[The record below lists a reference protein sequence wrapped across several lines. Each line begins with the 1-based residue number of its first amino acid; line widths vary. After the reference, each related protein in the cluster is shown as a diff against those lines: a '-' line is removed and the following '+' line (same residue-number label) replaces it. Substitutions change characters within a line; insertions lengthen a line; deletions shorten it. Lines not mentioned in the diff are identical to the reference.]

1 MPTFSMALPS
11 KTQEIDSGCPGSD
24 RSTLWLSYLQ
34 SKRASPSTRSN
45 SKSKENISTSLYNLE
60 EETFPPSPRP
70 RLAGDQAPVTPRD
83 IVQLNTDFVAS
94 ITIEQL
100 ANRAGVS
107 RKDVRN
113 WIRGRSIPK
122 TAYFVFLLK
131 ALSQL
136 TEREEEILYTNAS
149 TAIMRDS

>member
-1 MPTFSMALPS
+1 MEQTHFS
-11 KTQEIDSGCPGSD
+11 K
-24 RSTLWLSYLQ
+24 WL
-34 SKRASPSTRSN
+34 R
-45 SKSKENISTSLYNLE
+45 
-60 EETFPPSPRP
+60 
-70 RLAGDQAPVTPRD
+70 
-83 IVQLNTDFVAS
+83 QLMNRND

-131 ALSQL
+131 ALSQM
-136 TEREEEILYTNAS
+136 TECEEEILYTNAS

>member
-1 MPTFSMALPS
+1 MEQTHFS
-11 KTQEIDSGCPGSD
+11 K
-24 RSTLWLSYLQ
+24 WL
-34 SKRASPSTRSN
+34 R
-45 SKSKENISTSLYNLE
+45 
-60 EETFPPSPRP
+60 
-70 RLAGDQAPVTPRD
+70 
-83 IVQLNTDFVAS
+83 QLMNRND

-136 TEREEEILYTNAS
+136 TECEEEILYTNAS
-149 TAIMRDS
+149 TAIMKDS

>member
-1 MPTFSMALPS
+1 M
-11 KTQEIDSGCPGSD
+11 
-24 RSTLWLSYLQ
+24 
-34 SKRASPSTRSN
+34 
-45 SKSKENISTSLYNLE
+45 
-60 EETFPPSPRP
+60 EETHFSKWLR
-70 RLAGDQAPVTPRD
+70 
-83 IVQLNTDFVAS
+83 QLMNRND

-136 TEREEEILYTNAS
+136 TECEEEILYINAS

>member
-1 MPTFSMALPS
+1 MEQSHFA
-11 KTQEIDSGCPGSD
+11 K
-24 RSTLWLSYLQ
+24 WLRHLMN
-34 SKRASPSTRSN
+34 RN
-45 SKSKENISTSLYNLE
+45 
-60 EETFPPSPRP
+60 
-70 RLAGDQAPVTPRD
+70 D
-83 IVQLNTDFVAS
+83 

-136 TEREEEILYTNAS
+136 TECEEEILYTNAS
-149 TAIMRDS
+149 TAIMKDS

>member
-1 MPTFSMALPS
+1 MEQTHFS
-11 KTQEIDSGCPGSD
+11 K
-24 RSTLWLSYLQ
+24 WL
-34 SKRASPSTRSN
+34 R
-45 SKSKENISTSLYNLE
+45 
-60 EETFPPSPRP
+60 
-70 RLAGDQAPVTPRD
+70 
-83 IVQLNTDFVAS
+83 QLMNRND

-100 ANRAGVS
+100 ADRAGVS

-136 TEREEEILYTNAS
+136 TECEEEILYTNAS

>member
-1 MPTFSMALPS
+1 MEQTHFS
-11 KTQEIDSGCPGSD
+11 K
-24 RSTLWLSYLQ
+24 WL
-34 SKRASPSTRSN
+34 R
-45 SKSKENISTSLYNLE
+45 
-60 EETFPPSPRP
+60 
-70 RLAGDQAPVTPRD
+70 
-83 IVQLNTDFVAS
+83 QLMNRND

-100 ANRAGVS
+100 ADRAGVS

-136 TEREEEILYTNAS
+136 TECEEEILYTNAS
-149 TAIMRDS
+149 TAIMKDS

>member
-1 MPTFSMALPS
+1 MEQTHFS
-11 KTQEIDSGCPGSD
+11 K
-24 RSTLWLSYLQ
+24 WL
-34 SKRASPSTRSN
+34 R
-45 SKSKENISTSLYNLE
+45 
-60 EETFPPSPRP
+60 
-70 RLAGDQAPVTPRD
+70 
-83 IVQLNTDFVAS
+83 QLMNRND

-113 WIRGRSIPK
+113 WIRGKSIPK

-136 TEREEEILYTNAS
+136 TECEEEILYTNAS

>member
-1 MPTFSMALPS
+1 MEQTHFS
-11 KTQEIDSGCPGSD
+11 K
-24 RSTLWLSYLQ
+24 WL
-34 SKRASPSTRSN
+34 R
-45 SKSKENISTSLYNLE
+45 
-60 EETFPPSPRP
+60 
-70 RLAGDQAPVTPRD
+70 
-83 IVQLNTDFVAS
+83 QLMNRND

-136 TEREEEILYTNAS
+136 TECEEEILYTNAR

>member
-1 MPTFSMALPS
+1 MEQTHFS
-11 KTQEIDSGCPGSD
+11 
-24 RSTLWLSYLQ
+24 RWLKQ
-34 SKRASPSTRSN
+34 IMNRN
-45 SKSKENISTSLYNLE
+45 
-60 EETFPPSPRP
+60 
-70 RLAGDQAPVTPRD
+70 D
-83 IVQLNTDFVAS
+83 

-113 WIRGRSIPK
+113 WIRGRGIPK

-136 TEREEEILYTNAS
+136 TECEEEILYTNAS

>member
-1 MPTFSMALPS
+1 MEQTHFS
-11 KTQEIDSGCPGSD
+11 K
-24 RSTLWLSYLQ
+24 WLKQ
-34 SKRASPSTRSN
+34 IMNRN
-45 SKSKENISTSLYNLE
+45 
-60 EETFPPSPRP
+60 
-70 RLAGDQAPVTPRD
+70 D
-83 IVQLNTDFVAS
+83 
-94 ITIEQL
+94 ITIEQQ

-136 TEREEEILYTNAS
+136 TECEEEILYTNAS

>member
-1 MPTFSMALPS
+1 MEQTHFS
-11 KTQEIDSGCPGSD
+11 K
-24 RSTLWLSYLQ
+24 WLKQ
-34 SKRASPSTRSN
+34 IMNRN
-45 SKSKENISTSLYNLE
+45 
-60 EETFPPSPRP
+60 
-70 RLAGDQAPVTPRD
+70 D
-83 IVQLNTDFVAS
+83 

-136 TEREEEILYTNAS
+136 TECEEEILYTNAS
-149 TAIMRDS
+149 TAIMKDS

>member
-1 MPTFSMALPS
+1 MEQTHFS
-11 KTQEIDSGCPGSD
+11 K
-24 RSTLWLSYLQ
+24 WL
-34 SKRASPSTRSN
+34 R
-45 SKSKENISTSLYNLE
+45 
-60 EETFPPSPRP
+60 
-70 RLAGDQAPVTPRD
+70 
-83 IVQLNTDFVAS
+83 QLMNRND

-100 ANRAGVS
+100 ADRAGVS
-107 RKDVRN
+107 RKDIRN

-136 TEREEEILYTNAS
+136 TECEEEILYTNAS

>member
-1 MPTFSMALPS
+1 MEQTHFS
-11 KTQEIDSGCPGSD
+11 K
-24 RSTLWLSYLQ
+24 WL
-34 SKRASPSTRSN
+34 R
-45 SKSKENISTSLYNLE
+45 
-60 EETFPPSPRP
+60 
-70 RLAGDQAPVTPRD
+70 RLMNRND
-83 IVQLNTDFVAS
+83 

-136 TEREEEILYTNAS
+136 TECEEEILYRIAS

>member
-1 MPTFSMALPS
+1 MEQTHFS
-11 KTQEIDSGCPGSD
+11 K
-24 RSTLWLSYLQ
+24 WL
-34 SKRASPSTRSN
+34 R
-45 SKSKENISTSLYNLE
+45 
-60 EETFPPSPRP
+60 
-70 RLAGDQAPVTPRD
+70 
-83 IVQLNTDFVAS
+83 QLMNRND

-136 TEREEEILYTNAS
+136 TECEEESLYTNAS

>member
-1 MPTFSMALPS
+1 MEQTHFS
-11 KTQEIDSGCPGSD
+11 K
-24 RSTLWLSYLQ
+24 WL
-34 SKRASPSTRSN
+34 R
-45 SKSKENISTSLYNLE
+45 
-60 EETFPPSPRP
+60 
-70 RLAGDQAPVTPRD
+70 
-83 IVQLNTDFVAS
+83 QLMNRND

-136 TEREEEILYTNAS
+136 TECEEEILYTNAS